1 MPDKIMTSNG
11 RRRCRQA
18 ADRIESLSSPARVRP
33 MAWVQSMHFPA
44 VSVAWCPVLEKHF
57 YAEKPGDR
65 ERVEAKRAARILSAV
80 ITGAEGEESHE

>member
-1 MPDKIMTSNG
+1 
-11 RRRCRQA
+11 
-18 ADRIESLSSPARVRP
+18 
-33 MAWVQSMHFPA
+33 MHFPA